1 MAGTGIVLAG
11 YPSIVDD
18 MPEQALADHV
28 ARVHRAIA
36 NDVEAMPPHQDFI
49 DRYCKAP
56 PP

>member
-1 MAGTGIVLAG
+1 MAGTGIVPAG